1 MKPPLHQPVV
11 FTGVLLALLVGAY
24 VVGAAVT
31 VGLFAAVPDSVLFEK
46 GPGKL
51 MRRLVM
57 VLVILGLPWV
67 LRRYAWKGWRDNGW
81 KLAAEGACWRKDL
94 IRGFLIGLVTLGV
107 LVLAGWLVDERL
119 VRPEIAW
126 GMLPVVLVGMV
137 LQGLVVGVLEETLAR
152 GILFRSVARMWPVAA
167 AALFSSAL
175 FAVGHFLKPQD
186 VAFEAGGGI
195 GPPLWS
201 MVEFMGSV
209 NRIEWRLPNLILMSL
224 ALCVVVVRTRTIW
237 LAAGLHAGWV
247 FVKELSDHIWS
258 WDPSIP
264 YDLVWGQRSDFTDG
278 LACMIMLTL
287 VFAWAWRLPQK
298 ASASADA

>member
-1 MKPPLHQPVV
+1 MTAPLRRSLV
-11 FTGVLLALLVGAY
+11 FTGVLLALLLGAY
-24 VVGAAVT
+24 VGAALLT
-31 VGLFAAVPDSVLFEK
+31 VGLFSWIPDSVLFEK
-46 GPGKL
+46 GPGKF
-51 MRRLVM
+51 MRRVVM
-57 VLVILGLPWV
+57 VLVIIGLPWV

-81 KLAAEGACWRKDL
+81 ELSGAGSGWRAQL
-94 IRGFLIGLVTLGV
+94 IRGFILGVVTLGV
-107 LVLAGWLVDERL
+107 LVVGGWLVDERV

-126 GMLPVVLVGMV
+126 GLLPLVMAGMV
-137 LQGLVVGVLEETLAR
+137 AQGVVVGVLEETLAR
-152 GILFRSVARMWPVAA
+152 GILFRSLARMWPVVAA
-167 AALFSSAL
+167 AVFSSAL

-224 ALCVVVVRTRTIW
+224 ALCVVVIRTRTIW

-258 WDPSIP
+258 WDPRIP

-278 LACMIMLTL
+278 LACTIMLVM
-287 VFAWAWRLPQK
+287 VFGWAWRLKQV
-298 ASASADA
+298 DAGVA